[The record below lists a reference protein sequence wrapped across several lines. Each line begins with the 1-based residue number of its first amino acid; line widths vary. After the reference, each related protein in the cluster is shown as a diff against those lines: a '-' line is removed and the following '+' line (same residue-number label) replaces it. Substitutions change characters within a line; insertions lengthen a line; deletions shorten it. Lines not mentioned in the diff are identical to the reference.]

1 LASLSIGHHGNEVLQ
16 LLIDRLDPLSAKVKV
31 ACLFLT
37 VVIFVLALATSLDMN
52 QVMPSML
59 L

>member
-1 LASLSIGHHGNEVLQ
+1 LASLSIGHHGNEVLEF
-16 LLIDRLDPLSAKVKV
+16 LIDSLDPLTANVKV
-31 ACLFLT
+31 ACFFFS

-52 QVMPSML
+52 EVMSTML